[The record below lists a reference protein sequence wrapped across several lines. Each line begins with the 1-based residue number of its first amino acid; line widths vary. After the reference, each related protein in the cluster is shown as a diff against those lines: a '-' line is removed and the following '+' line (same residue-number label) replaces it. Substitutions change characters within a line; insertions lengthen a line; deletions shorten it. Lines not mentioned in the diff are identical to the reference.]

1 LIVVEEMAEGPFE
14 EVKTFEE
21 KADVKLFL
29 NLLAA
34 VVDGLHGLPAG
45 SAAARVEQGVKD
57 VPEEDEEVELVRRT
71 RLLALVQ
78 VQVVACVYLE

>member
-1 LIVVEEMAEGPFE
+1 VKEARLIVVEEMAEGPFE

-45 SAAARVEQGVKD
+45 PTAASVE
-57 VPEEDEEVELVRRT
+57 
-71 RLLALVQ
+71 
-78 VQVVACVYLE
+78 